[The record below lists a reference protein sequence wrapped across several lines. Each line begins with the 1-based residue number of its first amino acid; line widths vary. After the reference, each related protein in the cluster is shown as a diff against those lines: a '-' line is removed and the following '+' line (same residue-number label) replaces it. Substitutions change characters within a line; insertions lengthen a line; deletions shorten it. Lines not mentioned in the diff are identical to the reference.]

1 VVLAAAIGAP
11 CTTMWKNI
19 NVDTEVNA
27 EMDNPTCDLGE
38 LSLNLRPPSFPLI
51 SYALMKMVDEFC
63 KQLPDDLW
71 NNFIVTVNKE
81 VTIKSLAQGIVE
93 RFSLWIQ
100 SCGVPN
106 ALGPQNMVANQRLQ
120 DLIDEMDDLKN
131 KLSKFGEKYLEH
143 LRDKFESVVIKLEQL
158 KEKQEVLKEYL
169 QHIEWLPE
177 LLKDDIS
184 EGRCEAL
191 EKMPEISAR
200 VVQLAK
206 LSKYRSASTTKLSKL
221 LAKLRALQQPG
232 ADVASAFTKEVHEET
247 KDLKDSLE
255 QFRQTAVDLFC
266 DMKASPLSMGAA
278 SGEHGE
284 DNPVEVESHC
294 GDPGK
299 VHI

>member
-1 VVLAAAIGAP
+1 LTRCGCHLPRRFFLSAALMAQTLLPIVLAAKPFFEYIMRRGGLEVVWGWWMHLPLQLLLGVTFACILLALCMLEMLSLRMRRSIRLCVRRMVRLTKIVIGTSVFMLGFFLSSLDLSMVASVVLAAAIGAP

-51 SYALMKMVDEFC
+51 SYALMTMVDEFC

-71 NNFIVTVNKE
+71 NNFTLTVKKA

-93 RFSLWIQ
+93 RCSLWIQ

-131 KLSKFGEKYLEH
+131 KLSKFGEKYLKN

-158 KEKQEVLKEYL
+158 KEKQEVF
-169 QHIEWLPE
+169 
-177 LLKDDIS
+177 
-184 EGRCEAL
+184 
-191 EKMPEISAR
+191 
-200 VVQLAK
+200 V
-206 LSKYRSASTTKLSKL
+206 
-221 LAKLRALQQPG
+221 
-232 ADVASAFTKEVHEET
+232 
-247 KDLKDSLE
+247 
-255 QFRQTAVDLFC
+255 
-266 DMKASPLSMGAA
+266 
-278 SGEHGE
+278 
-284 DNPVEVESHC
+284 
-294 GDPGK
+294 
-299 VHI
+299 